1 MKFDVSLLALA
12 AVRELEDPLKML
24 DQAVLDMQ
32 ADMVKMRQAA
42 AQVRAAPSLAPAPA
56 HKPLAALHADVVRLQ
71 WHAICSAAS

>member
-1 MKFDVSLLALA
+1 MSLLALA

-56 HKPLAALHADVVRLQ
+56 P
-71 WHAICSAAS
+71 